1 MSPPVKLEL
10 ELILR
15 EIRVITDK
23 IREDDDCSN
32 VSGDWKFAAMV
43 LDRSDDENVSS
54 VQQKYFQ
61 VVFNILH
68 LLHDSGHG
76 LCSPRCSSYYSHI
89 DDRDDGQ

>member
-43 LDRSDDENVSS
+43 LDRSDDENISS
-54 VQQKYFQ
+54 VQQ
-61 VVFNILH
+61 NICRLCLIFFTSFTIVATVSV
-68 LLHDSGHG
+68 LLAA
-76 LCSPRCSSYYSHI
+76 PHI
-89 DDRDDGQ
+89 IVT

>member
-43 LDRSDDENVSS
+43 LDRSEDEI
-54 VQQKYFQ
+54 FLL
-61 VVFNILH
+61 FNSIFA
-68 LLHDSGHG
+68 G
-76 LCSPRCSSYYSHI
+76 CV
-89 DDRDDGQ
+89 